1 MDERGRVLGVDLGTV
16 RVGLALSDAS
26 RTLASPLG
34 TLQVPPDPGDGPTSP
49 APSPA
54 WVSDL
59 AVRLA
64 TVAAEHACDAVVV
77 GLPRALSGGET
88 ATTKLVRQ
96 VVDALSGHGVRV
108 EVWDERFSSV
118 EAERVLIG
126 AGRRRNRRR
135 SERDRVAAT
144 IILQGWLDSR
154 AR

>member
-1 MDERGRVLGVDLGTV
+1 MLGVDLGTV

-34 TLQVPPDPGDGPTSP
+34 TLDVPADSGDRAS

-54 WVSDL
+54 WVSAL

-64 TVAAEHACDAVVV
+64 TVASEHACDAVVV

-88 ATTKLVRQ
+88 ATTTLVRQ
-96 VVDALSGHGVRV
+96 VVEALRGQGVRV
-108 EVWDERFSSV
+108 EIWDERFSSV

>member
-1 MDERGRVLGVDLGTV
+1 MDARGRVLGVDLGTV

-34 TLQVPPDPGDGPTSP
+34 MLEVPADPGDGG
-49 APSPA
+49 PSPEWLSA
-54 WVSDL
+54 L

-64 TVAAEHACDAVVV
+64 SVAAEHACDAVVV

-96 VVDALSGHGVRV
+96 VVDALRGQGVRV
-108 EVWDERFSSV
+108 EIWDERFSSV

-144 IILQGWLDSR
+144 IILQGWIDSR

>member
-1 MDERGRVLGVDLGTV
+1 VDGQGRVLGVDIGTV
-16 RVGLALSDAS
+16 RVGLALSDTS

-34 TLQVPPDPGDGPTSP
+34 TLDVPPGSADD
-49 APSPA
+49 A
-54 WVSDL
+54 WVSAL

-64 TVAAEHACDAVVV
+64 TVAAEQACDAVVV

-88 ATTKLVRQ
+88 ATTTLVRR
-96 VVDALSGHGVRV
+96 VVDALRRQDVRV

-126 AGRRRNRRR
+126 AGRRRDRRR
-135 SERDRVAAT
+135 NERDRIAAT

>member
-1 MDERGRVLGVDLGTV
+1 MLGVDLGTV

-34 TLQVPPDPGDGPTSP
+34 TLEVSADPGNGP
-49 APSPA
+49 PSPA
-54 WVSDL
+54 WASAL

-88 ATTKLVRQ
+88 ATTTLARQ
-96 VVDALSGHGVRV
+96 VVDALRGHGLQV
-108 EVWDERFSSV
+108 EIWDERFSSV

-135 SERDRVAAT
+135 NERDRVAAT